1 MILFFR
7 LGLRDVENSPK
18 QSLARSK
25 SSFFAACT
33 ERSSF
38 IRLQRQKT
46 QDYLSF
52 SRRTSDVFKKTLDFT
67 TIKRTIVHGEDTVY
81 TSQTDEISDELSCTG
96 ELLYETKIFEK
107 INNHLCLSFTHFSD
121 LFSTQMVLSVLA
133 SLHDVIDQFSSRLGA
148 QNQSLD
154 ISRDDID
161 VRRLEECVNDL
172 FVTCFSRPYCFSN
185 TSTHVII
192 TFEPNFKVWNEC
204 LPLVIRCFAMW
215 STAFPLKTKIWQ
227 EFFYHSSNLKQTKY
241 EGLPAHEDIISLLEE
256 NLIRGH
262 LSQEMAPL
270 SIQELDD
277 DTDEK
282 SATVNKVVKSS
293 ENGKQLLAAT
303 VEKIIDALVFREAE
317 FGSTFKEVFFCGFRN
332 FIEPMRLLCYLM
344 GCVENV
350 INDMS
355 TKSAD
360 GNARPSWSQKSAT
373 IPRVMNLL
381 KYWITT
387 YGSDWDE
394 HLLTAAHVLIER
406 CTSRVMEIV
415 PAAETDDH
423 IDVAAIDSASS
434 VVRNRSSS
442 AEHSNM
448 FPKRVPSFRSPLPVI
463 KETPV
468 TASASPSAINQP
480 NQSSAAS
487 ATISSALANANA
499 MVASSVSNLLATQ
512 KSPTHTHTHTQT
524 HTHKLASSTPR
535 SSHEIVLTTFQ
546 VFVRAM
552 IKHLKS
558 SSRLEQ
564 DPSDGAFDTLPS
576 KVNRSPMNRS
586 NAVFQF
592 FRQNIDAGDVFLMTS
607 PKHWAQSLTLHSFH
621 IFKKFQAEEFFRQ
634 PFPAWQVKPESLK
647 KVLVPNIS
655 ANTDFFNL
663 IKDFLVGCLFRSENS
678 SRKRVLMHIID
689 IAYCMKQMNNFDGM
703 FSSMS
708 ALDSVGV
715 YRLKKLWSS
724 VSTPEYEAKLA
735 ELRFLMESR
744 NKYAN
749 YTAALRTASPP
760 KLPYVGHFLG
770 SLFMQSERH
779 PKVLQRYIN
788 VHVFHI
794 CSLKCA
800 DYQETRS
807 ASHQLWPILRAS

>member
-1 MILFFR
+1 MNLFFR

-18 QSLARSK
+18 QITVGCK
-25 SSFFAACT
+25 SSFFAASIMK
-33 ERSSF
+33 SSS
-38 IRLQRQKT
+38 IRLRRLKT

-52 SRRTSDVFKKTLDFT
+52 SRTSVDFKKTLDST
-67 TIKRTIVHGEDTVY
+67 NMRRTIVHSEDAVY
-81 TSQTDEISDELSCTG
+81 TSQTEEISDELSCTG
-96 ELLYETKIFEK
+96 ELLYETKIIDK
-107 INNHLCLSFTHFSD
+107 INNHLCLSYPVFKHFSD
-121 LFSTQMVLSVLA
+121 QFSTQMVLSVLA
-133 SLHDVIDQFSSRLGA
+133 SLHDVIDQFSSRLGD

-185 TSTHVII
+185 TSTQVII
-192 TFEPNFKVWNEC
+192 TFEPNFQVWNVC
-204 LPLVIRCFAMW
+204 LPLVVRCFAMW
-215 STAFPLKTKIWQ
+215 SAAFPLKTKIWQ
-227 EFFYHSSNLKQTKY
+227 EFFYHSSNLKQTKF
-241 EGLPAHEDIISLLEE
+241 EGLPAHEEITSVLEE

-270 SIQELDD
+270 TIQELDD

-282 SATVNKVVKSS
+282 SATVNKVVKTS

-344 GCVENV
+344 GCVENA
-350 INDMS
+350 INEMS
-355 TKSAD
+355 AKSAD
-360 GNARPSWSQKSAT
+360 GNAKRSWSQKSAT

-406 CTSRVMEIV
+406 CTARAMEIV

-423 IDVAAIDSASS
+423 SDSASNAGN
-434 VVRNRSSS
+434 RNRSNST
-442 AEHSNM
+442 EHSNI
-448 FPKRVPSFRSPLPVI
+448 FPKKVPSFRSPLPGI
-463 KETPV
+463 KETPE
-468 TASASPSAINQP
+468 TALGSPPVINQP

-487 ATISSALANANA
+487 ATISSALANVNS
-499 MVASSVSNLLATQ
+499 MVASSVSNLFAT
-512 KSPTHTHTHTQT
+512 KISPA
-524 HTHKLASSTPR
+524 KLASTTPR
-535 SSHEIVLTTFQ
+535 SSHEIILTTFQ

-576 KVNRSPMNRS
+576 KVNRSHMNRS

-592 FRQNIDAGDVFLMTS
+592 FRQNVDAGDLFLMTS

-621 IFKKFQAEEFFRQ
+621 IFKKFQAQEFFRQ

-663 IKDFLVGCLFRSENS
+663 IKDFFVGCLFREESTA
-678 SRKRVLMHIID
+678 RKRVLMHIID

-724 VSTPEYEAKLA
+724 VSTPEYEEKLA

-779 PKVLQRYIN
+779 PKVLQRCFD

-794 CSLKCA
+794 CSLNCA
-800 DYQETRS
+800 DNQETRS